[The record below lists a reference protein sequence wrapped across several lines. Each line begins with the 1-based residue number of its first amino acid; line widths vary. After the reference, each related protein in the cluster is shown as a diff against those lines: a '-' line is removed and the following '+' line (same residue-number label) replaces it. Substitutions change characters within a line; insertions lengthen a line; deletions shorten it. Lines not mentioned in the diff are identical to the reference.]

1 MYLHL
6 VPKLDEQSLA
16 IQQALDDCEEK
27 LSSLMLT
34 VHKQR
39 WQQLTQDIQSYENTI
54 NLLKLSMQN
63 KSELPSAL
71 LNQFQHLSAQ
81 QRRIMRTIHQHMQ
94 QTVDDLKS
102 IDQGI
107 SKLQQTAQLQASQA
121 LYNPKQK

>member
-1 MYLHL
+1 MHLHI
-6 VPKLDEQSLA
+6 VPKLNKQSIA
-16 IQQALDDCEEK
+16 IQHALQDCEEK

-39 WQQLTQDIQSYENTI
+39 WQQLTQDIKSYEGSI
-54 NLLKLSMQN
+54 SLLKSSMQN

-71 LNQFQHLSAQ
+71 LHQFQHLSTQ

-94 QTVDDLKS
+94 QTSDDLES

-107 SKLQQTAQLQASQA
+107 SKLQQTAQLQATHVSH
-121 LYNPKQK
+121 NPL

>member
-1 MYLHL
+1 MYLHI
-6 VPKLDEQSLA
+6 VPKLDEQNITVLH
-16 IQQALDDCEEK
+16 ALNDCEKK

-39 WQQLTQDIQSYENTI
+39 WQQLARDIQSYENAI
-54 NLLKLSMQN
+54 DLLKSSMQN

-71 LNQFQHLSAQ
+71 LHQFQHLSAQ

-94 QTVDDLKS
+94 QTADDLKS

>member
-1 MYLHL
+1 MHLHI
-6 VPKLDEQSLA
+6 VPKLDAQSMT
-16 IQQALDDCEEK
+16 IQHVLNDCEEK

-39 WQQLTQDIQSYENTI
+39 WQELAQDIQSYENAI
-54 NLLKLSMQN
+54 DCLKSSMQN

-71 LNQFQHLSAQ
+71 LHQFQHLSAQ

-94 QTVDDLKS
+94 QTADDLKS

-107 SKLQQTAQLQASQA
+107 SKLQQTAQLKTSQA
-121 LYNPKQK
+121 LHNTKQK

>member
-1 MYLHL
+1 M
-6 VPKLDEQSLA
+6 PKLDEQSIA
-16 IQQALDDCEEK
+16 IQHALHDCDEK
-27 LSSLMLT
+27 LTSLMLT

-39 WQQLTQDIQSYENTI
+39 WQQLTQDIQSYEDAI
-54 NLLKLSMQN
+54 SLLQSNMQN

-71 LNQFQHLSAQ
+71 LHQFQHLSAQ

-94 QTVDDLKS
+94 QTSDDLKS

-121 LYNPKQK
+121 LDNPKQK

>member
-1 MYLHL
+1 MHLHL
-6 VPKLDEQSLA
+6 VPKLDEQSIA
-16 IQQALDDCEEK
+16 IQHALHDCEGK

-39 WQQLTQDIQSYENTI
+39 WQQLTQDIQSYEGAI
-54 NLLKLSMQN
+54 AQLKSSMQN
-63 KSELPSAL
+63 KSELPSEL

-94 QTVDDLKS
+94 QTADDLKS

-107 SKLQQTAQLQASQA
+107 SKLQQTAQLQDSQA